1 MRETREIDVIPDTNN
16 GIVREVINAM
26 FHKSILTRNEA
37 LKTARYN
44 YYRAKQNN
52 FGSDVFIIFKLYN
65 SIIEVE
71 GKWYGN
77 GDEDCWFSDYN
88 WYFKVKNKPTDWGKD
103 YRMDNPYDFKN
114 VFAKKELFNC

>member
-16 GIVREVINAM
+16 GIVREVISAM
-26 FHKSILTRNEA
+26 YHNDLYGKSLA

-44 YYRAKQNN
+44 YYRDKLND

-77 GDEDCWFSDYN
+77 GDENCWFSDYN
-88 WYFKVKNKPTDWGKD
+88 WSFEVKENPTDWGND
-103 YRMDNPYDFKN
+103 YSMDNPYDFKRVWSN
-114 VFAKKELFNC
+114 NY

>member
-26 FHKSILTRNEA
+26 FHNEVYNKYLA

-44 YYRAKQNN
+44 YYRAKQND
-52 FGSDVFIIFKLYN
+52 FGSDVFIIFKLNDY
-65 SIIEVE
+65 IIEVE
-71 GKWYGN
+71 GDWYGT

-88 WYFKVKNKPTDWGKD
+88 WYFVVKEKPTDWGER
-103 YRMDNPYDFKN
+103 YPMDNPYDFKRALAN
-114 VFAKKELFNC
+114 NC

>member
-16 GIVREVINAM
+16 GIVREVISAM
-26 FHKSILTRNEA
+26 YHNDLYGKSLA

-44 YYRAKQNN
+44 YYRDKLNN

-77 GDEDCWFSDYN
+77 GDENCWFSDYN
-88 WYFKVKNKPTDWGKD
+88 WYFVVREKSINGGERYP
-103 YRMDNPYDFKN
+103 MDNPYTFTSAWIDS
-114 VFAKKELFNC
+114 